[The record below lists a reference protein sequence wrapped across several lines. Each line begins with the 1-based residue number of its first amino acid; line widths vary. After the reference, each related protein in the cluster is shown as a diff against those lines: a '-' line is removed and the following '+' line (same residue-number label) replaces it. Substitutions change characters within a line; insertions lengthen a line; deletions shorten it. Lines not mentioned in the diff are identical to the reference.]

1 LPDTARAQEPVAAS
15 LKLQKA
21 LVGDAG
27 LQRELRLAH
36 EELARDRQAAQAKA
50 PKAHSRKPADREGQQ
65 HLQQRSAKKAAKAV
79 ALAHRSEKAPSKRK
93 ATPSMVSLDADPGKV
108 QVTIY
113 MESLCPACRKYTTTY
128 LKQVLEAPG
137 VGKIIDLRVVP
148 FGNADATD
156 AANVDIK
163 YNTTELLKPLLMQME
178 SPWADPVC
186 LATHRPSVDSLRQ
199 RKMVECVREEECE
212 ERGEEWGEERA
223 HASACDGSDAPSAGA
238 FPESEIQ
245 VPAWWRRVHG
255 QRVGKLPAR
264 GGSPARGLL
273 PRARLRGEPGLR

>member
-1 LPDTARAQEPVAAS
+1 MESYAEQRGHSPLRAVLTNWWMRAAKRLVFVPDAARAQAAHVAPS
-15 LKLQKA
+15 LKLQTT

-36 EELARDRQAAQAKA
+36 EELTRDRQAAEAKA
-50 PKAHSRKPADREGQQ
+50 PKAHSSKPAGREGQQ
-65 HLQQRSAKKAAKAV
+65 HLQQSAKKAAKAV
-79 ALAHRSEKAPSKRK
+79 ALAHRSEKAPRKRK
-93 ATPSMVSLDADPGKV
+93 AAPGMVSLDADPGKV

-163 YNTTELLKPLLMQME
+163 YNTTKLLKPLLMQME

-186 LATHRPSVDSLRQ
+186 LETYNPSVDSLRQ
-199 RKMVECVREEECE
+199 WKRMECVRKEECE
-212 ERGEEWGEERA
+212 ERGGELGGT
-223 HASACDGSDAPSAGA
+223 SARFC
-238 FPESEIQ
+238 
-245 VPAWWRRVHG
+245 V
-255 QRVGKLPAR
+255 
-264 GGSPARGLL
+264 
-273 PRARLRGEPGLR
+273 